1 MKKAVI
7 ATALL
12 FMGAQLQAAP
22 APVIE
27 AAENAP
33 QSLSGDDINSRVTR
47 LERLMKARNQAQLH
61 MQQMFDQL
69 QMEVSQL
76 RGQVESQQYQVQQMV
91 ERQRQMY
98 QELSRIEEQFK
109 NGAPVQPQAVT
120 PQAGGQVP
128 VAVPNLSLSEAD
140 AYQQA
145 VDLVLK
151 QRKYDEAIPAFR
163 QFIENYPQSTYTAN
177 SHYWLG
183 QLLYNKGEMAQAK
196 TAFETVVNSYPDSA
210 KRADSLLKLGMIA
223 ADAGDKAGATGYFN
237 RVVKEYGNSNAAQLA
252 KKELSK
258 G

>member
-27 AAENAP
+27 AAENTSP
-33 QSLSGDDINSRVTR
+33 SLSGTDLNSRVSR
-47 LERLMKARNQAQLH
+47 LERLMKARNQAQLQ

-69 QMEVSQL
+69 QAEVSEL
-76 RGQVESQQYQVQQMV
+76 RGQIESQQYQVQQMV
-91 ERQRQMY
+91 ERQRQLY
-98 QELSRIEEQFK
+98 QELSRIETQLK
-109 NGAPVQPQAVT
+109 SGASLPSAGTPASGGSAAVAT
-120 PQAGGQVP
+120 
-128 VAVPNLSLSEAD
+128 PNLSLSEAE

-151 QRKYDEAIPAFR
+151 QRRYDDAIPAFR
-163 QFIENYPQSTYTAN
+163 QFIENYPQSSYTAN

-183 QLLYNKGEMAQAK
+183 QLLFNKGELTEAK
-196 TAFETVVNSYPDSA
+196 TAFNTVVSQYPDSA
-210 KRADSLLKLGMIA
+210 KRADSLLKLGLIA
-223 ADAGDKAGATGYFN
+223 AESGDKAGATQYFN
-237 RVVKEYGNSNAAQLA
+237 RVVKEYGNSNAAKLA

>member
-22 APVIE
+22 APVVE

-33 QSLSGDDINSRVTR
+33 HSLSGDDINSRVTR

-69 QMEVSQL
+69 QAEVSEL
-76 RGQVESQQYQVQQMV
+76 RGMVESQQYQVQQMV

-98 QELSRIEEQFK
+98 QELSRIEEQVK
-109 NGAPVQPQAVT
+109 AGAPAQPQ
-120 PQAGGQVP
+120 VP
-128 VAVPNLSLSEAD
+128 GAQPGDQMPATVANLSLSEAD

-163 QFIENYPQSTYTAN
+163 KFIENYPHSSYTAN

-183 QLLYNKGEMAQAK
+183 QLLYNKGEMVQAK
-196 TAFETVVNSYPDSA
+196 TAFNTVVTDYPDSA

-223 ADAGDKAGATGYFN
+223 AAAGDKVAAKGYFN
-237 RVVKEYGNSNAAQLA
+237 RVVTEYANSNAAQLA